1 MYTCLK
7 HFVHMFKAFLGDQI
21 FLSSIKTIIWI
32 IFFYFYFLNNFE
44 FNDLSF
50 VNEPYN
56 IFYSPPGNEQ
66 SIPVTVK
73 RHKTTLVQPGN
84 TKLCVSKYCRVADSD
99 LKIKRWDELLLNA
112 PHLYSHSKL
121 LLTQSS
127 PWHSRQWWDASPGLF
142 FSFFFLTCIWADVM
156 CAAELT
162 FKALGV
168 QPEAYQTFC
177 SAYQQS
183 N

>member
-1 MYTCLK
+1 
-7 HFVHMFKAFLGDQI
+7 MFKAFLGDQI

-73 RHKTTLVQPGN
+73 RHN
-84 TKLCVSKYCRVADSD
+84 
-99 LKIKRWDELLLNA
+99 
-112 PHLYSHSKL
+112 
-121 LLTQSS
+121 
-127 PWHSRQWWDASPGLF
+127 
-142 FSFFFLTCIWADVM
+142 
-156 CAAELT
+156 
-162 FKALGV
+162 
-168 QPEAYQTFC
+168 
-177 SAYQQS
+177 
-183 N
+183 